1 MRFTVAQLAAVRT
14 LPKRFA
20 LPALVARTNVP
31 AIRWL
36 DAEDEDDWPFDEP
49 ESGAMVYDRDE
60 LARWMSKHL
69 MESI

>member
-1 MRFTVAQLAAVRT
+1 M
-14 LPKRFA
+14 
-20 LPALVARTNVP
+20 ARTNVP

-69 MESI
+69 MEAI